1 MVGRQ
6 LETTPP
12 NSHTFSPSETIPFPP
27 LTHNSPRTF
36 YDQDSP
42 HTASIIFSR
51 SLLATMDQTLLS
63 PLCPTSVTLVSPLSQ
78 PLWTRSFPASA
89 QADLAH
95 THLAFA
101 ALDFVDAAVANGA
114 GVGQGR
120 EGYLGQLLVLDGEAV
135 CVLSLSPT
143 PPASLTDLRA
153 LTRVRW
159 QVRVQAVVQHRHHLD
174 AGPDLCSGS

>member
-1 MVGRQ
+1 
-6 LETTPP
+6 
-12 NSHTFSPSETIPFPP
+12 
-27 LTHNSPRTF
+27 
-36 YDQDSP
+36 
-42 HTASIIFSR
+42 
-51 SLLATMDQTLLS
+51 MDQTLLS

-143 PPASLTDLRA
+143 PPATLTDLPA

-159 QVRVQAVVQHRHHLD
+159 QVRVQAVV
-174 AGPDLCSGS
+174 